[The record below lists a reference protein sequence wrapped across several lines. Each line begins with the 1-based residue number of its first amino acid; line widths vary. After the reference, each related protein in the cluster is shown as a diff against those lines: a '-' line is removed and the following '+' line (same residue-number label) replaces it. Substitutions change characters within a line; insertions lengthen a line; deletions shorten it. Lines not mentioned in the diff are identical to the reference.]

1 MRALALAVLL
11 LVTGCESIKGYIED
25 RAMAESIPK
34 ARSSQCASDEDK
46 ASLDSLIFEAMR

>member
-25 RAMAESIPK
+25 RAIAESTPK

>member
-25 RAMAESIPK
+25 RAIAESTQGSEF
-34 ARSSQCASDEDK
+34 AVR
-46 ASLDSLIFEAMR
+46 